1 MRLEKFAGCLL
12 VVILLAGCSSSSNQL
27 SATGQ
32 QVRFV
37 ENQPG
42 KECHFL
48 GNLTGEQSNWISARQ
63 SAVGSSLRGAA
74 NDLRNRA
81 AILGGNV
88 IYNASTPAETLA
100 ASFIPIPTKM
110 SGQIYRCP

>member
-1 MRLEKFAGCLL
+1 MPLEKFAGCLL
-12 VVILLAGCSSSSNQL
+12 VVVSLAGCSNHSNQL
-27 SATGQ
+27 TAAGQ

-42 KECHFL
+42 QECHFL
-48 GNLTGEQSNWISARQ
+48 GNLTGEQSNWISGSQ
-63 SAVGSSLRGAA
+63 SAAGSPLRGAA

-81 AILGGNV
+81 AALGGNV

-100 ASFIPIPTKM
+100 ASFIPLPTKM
-110 SGQIYRCP
+110 SGQIYHCP

>member
-1 MRLEKFAGCLL
+1 MRLEKIAGCL
-12 VVILLAGCSSSSNQL
+12 VAVMSLAGCSTNSNQL
-27 SATGQ
+27 SLAGQ

-37 ENQPG
+37 GNQPSN
-42 KECHFL
+42 ECRFL
-48 GNLTGEQSNWISARQ
+48 ATLTGEQSNWISGRQ
-63 SAVGSSLRGAA
+63 SMDSSPLRGAA

-100 ASFIPIPTKM
+100 ASFIPLPTKM